1 MNKLRECIV
10 NNNKYVNQKAI
21 FHRWIDV
28 SEIFQPSMM
37 LGGHGG
43 GVVRNTFAL
52 LELPD
57 GLVIECYPTDI
68 KFIDGGLW
76 QNE

>member
-1 MNKLRECIV
+1 MNKLRECII

-28 SEIFQPSMM
+28 SEIIQPSMM
-37 LGGHGG
+37 IGGHGG